1 MNSIAGSS
9 KSMPEKM
16 PDKRMPP
23 IKHFCLRV
31 ANKDMNLGLES
42 QTAANK
48 LAVNTNKYWP
58 RQNTAILYR
67 SFEIMQS
74 RAQLMSIKY
83 AKNLTIV

>member
-31 ANKDMNLGLES
+31 ANKDMNPGLES
-42 QTAANK
+42 LTVADK
-48 LAVNTNKYWP
+48 LAVNTNK
-58 RQNTAILYR
+58 
-67 SFEIMQS
+67 S
-74 RAQLMSIKY
+74 
-83 AKNLTIV
+83 

>member
-31 ANKDMNLGLES
+31 ANKDMNPDLES
-42 QTAANK
+42 LTVADK
-48 LAVNTNKYWP
+48 FAVNTNKYLP
-58 RQNTAILYR
+58 RHKYSNTLQAHLKLCNPEL
-67 SFEIMQS
+67 SLCQ
-74 RAQLMSIKY
+74 
-83 AKNLTIV
+83 